1 MGPRSADRGDQIVAR
16 RQGQRRRASMGP
28 RSADRGD
35 VKEFRLCLAPSL
47 LQWGRDQLIAEI
59 AASLTI
65 LLSMNCGPRGER
77 PYAKLRFSNFYP
89 PTPSIPLCEISSL
102 AAASGCGGFRINPP
116 LASPSNENRIL
127 IQLSFDYFGE
137 QSSLHFQQTTVR
149 NAVAKNRVRD

>member
-1 MGPRSADRGDQIVAR
+1 MGPRSADRGN
-16 RQGQRRRASMGP
+16 QGFSDGTVLWRGASMGP
-28 RSADRGD
+28 RSADRGNQSC
-35 VKEFRLCLAPSL
+35 RSTSNPITLASMGPRSADR
-47 LQWGRDQLIAEI
+47 GN

-65 LLSMNCGPRGER
+65 LLSMNCDPRGER
-77 PYAKLRFSNFYP
+77 PCAKLRCSNFYP
-89 PTPSIPLCEISSL
+89 STPSIPLCEISSL